1 LSYGPERA
9 ENVKKNPV
17 GKASWLTGREVVAR
31 VAPFV
36 LKKLQ
41 REIEGPEMRCV
52 FRVVGQEQACL
63 GSNATGS

>member
-1 LSYGPERA
+1 
-9 ENVKKNPV
+9 
-17 GKASWLTGREVVAR
+17 

-63 GSNATGS
+63 GSNSTGS